1 MSSPTWLI
9 CNLDHVI
16 GSLLDETV
24 LPTLMLQRSFT
35 KWLQRFLWGHS
46 SDPSA
51 GVSIARH
58 VSFWWHSLTSQPR
71 LTKSY
76 SRACLPPKS
85 NWPSGKVCW
94 LYKCSSVVNGQR
106 ATMKAGTQERAI
118 MFLNHKNLPSF
129 CLWYSHPLYQHLESI
144 WHHPVCHFLLQSE
157 GIQPAENKAVC

>member
-24 LPTLMLQRSFT
+24 LTTLMLQRSFT
-35 KWLQRFLWGHS
+35 KWLQRFLWDHS

-71 LTKSY
+71 LTKCY

-106 ATMKAGTQERAI
+106 ATMKAGTQERGMERRTEVMWFHTGNYTEMMQEVSNEVTI
-118 MFLNHKNLPSF
+118 NGSF
-129 CLWYSHPLYQHLESI
+129 
-144 WHHPVCHFLLQSE
+144 
-157 GIQPAENKAVC
+157 PAAYFV